1 MVYIRTRAAPFR
13 ARRETTEKREVERM
27 TQEEKKKKARYGVGG
42 NVIYMFALAFR
53 QCRQV
58 PLILLCQVLLG
69 VGENLLGLFV
79 APVLLGE
86 LEAAVPAG
94 TLVRSILLF
103 SLGLIAFS
111 AAARYLRTAAL
122 YGRVEVRGW
131 LSNAINMKILR
142 TSFPNSLKADF
153 REMYAGASEATSA
166 NDRGPEAVWDTLCQL
181 ALSVIGLALYLL
193 LLTAMSPV
201 VLLAAAAAAGLSF
214 LTARYLNNWAYAH
227 RAEVERFW
235 KQSGYLHDRAGSREY
250 AKDIRLFGMQRWL
263 RDVENRVVDTY
274 KAFSCRLEGR
284 RLLAGVLDALLAF
297 AQGAV
302 IYGYLLARALE
313 GSLSASEFLLYFSA
327 ASALSGWLGGILE
340 NLRQLQENSREIS
353 QVREFLEYPECFRFE
368 EGEPL
373 SPEPNGRYALT
384 LEDVSFRYPEA
395 KKDTLSHISLTLRPG
410 EKLAIV
416 GLNGAGKTTLI
427 RLLCGL
433 LDPTAGRVLLNG
445 QDIRRYNRRDYY
457 RLFSAVFQDFS
468 VLAASVAENVAQRI
482 QGVDMALVRRCVE
495 LAGIKEKIEA
505 LPQGY
510 DTKLGRAVYKD
521 APELSGGEQQRLML
535 ARALYK
541 DAPIILLDEPTAA
554 LDPLAESD
562 MYRRYNDLTRGRSAV
577 YISHRL
583 ASTRFCDRI
592 LLLRDGG
599 VAEEGTHDQ
608 LMARNG
614 EYAALFQVQAQ
625 YYQKEGIKDEASR

>member
-1 MVYIRTRAAPFR
+1 M
-13 ARRETTEKREVERM
+13 
-27 TQEEKKKKARYGVGG
+27 
-42 NVIYMFALAFR
+42 
-53 QCRQV
+53 
-58 PLILLCQVLLG
+58 
-69 VGENLLGLFV
+69 
-79 APVLLGE
+79 
-86 LEAAVPAG
+86 
-94 TLVRSILLF
+94 
-103 SLGLIAFS
+103 
-111 AAARYLRTAAL
+111 
-122 YGRVEVRGW
+122 
-131 LSNAINMKILR
+131 
-142 TSFPNSLKADF
+142 
-153 REMYAGASEATSA
+153 
-166 NDRGPEAVWDTLCQL
+166 
-181 ALSVIGLALYLL
+181 
-193 LLTAMSPV
+193 
-201 VLLAAAAAAGLSF
+201 
-214 LTARYLNNWAYAH
+214 
-227 RAEVERFW
+227 
-235 KQSGYLHDRAGSREY
+235 
-250 AKDIRLFGMQRWL
+250 
-263 RDVENRVVDTY
+263 
-274 KAFSCRLEGR
+274 
-284 RLLAGVLDALLAF
+284 
-297 AQGAV
+297 
-302 IYGYLLARALE
+302 
-313 GSLSASEFLLYFSA
+313 
-327 ASALSGWLGGILE
+327 
-340 NLRQLQENSREIS
+340 
-353 QVREFLEYPECFRFE
+353 REFLEYPEPFCFE
-368 EGEPL
+368 AGEPL
-373 SPEPNGRYALT
+373 SPNPQGNYALT

-433 LDPTAGRVLLNG
+433 LDPTSGRVLLNG

-482 QGVDMALVRRCVE
+482 EGVDMARVRRCVE
-495 LAGIKEKIEA
+495 LAGIKEKIES

-510 DTKLGRAVYKD
+510 DTKLGRAVYED